1 MILCC
6 RREDLEDL
14 LIDPVYFQTIFH
26 SLGYVKD
33 LYRSQSELGMA
44 NEAIARMYD
53 VVFDVPPNPYT
64 GNNLALQQRLYDLR
78 AETKD
83 AFDEAKRLEARWKEL
98 EREQKE
104 VYQVFLGL
112 STSCQFSSDLD
123 CSVSPHSF
131 S

>member
-1 MILCC
+1 VILCC

-44 NEAIARMYD
+44 NEAIARMYN
-53 VVFDVPPNPYT
+53 VVFGVPPTNPNPFT

-98 EREQKE
+98 EKEQKE

-112 STSCQFSSDLD
+112 STS
-123 CSVSPHSF
+123 P
-131 S
+131 